1 MLPTTETRMT
11 RARNLTGEAHIIPVR
26 TQLSILRERGILID
40 LNVTGTN
47 LFKKSLS
54 WLESGVR
61 DLADAR
67 TDYFTKGSKYVWNDE
82 QAKELMSV
90 VTQMRQ
96 LLASCTYQVTGFH
109 PYRYMA
115 FTTHSYFVDR

>member
-1 MLPTTETRMT
+1 MLPTITTNADRLT
-11 RARNLTGEAHIIPVR
+11 RARNLTGEAKIIPVR

-47 LFKKSLS
+47 LFKKTLS

-61 DLADAR
+61 ALPDAR
-67 TDYFTKGSKYVWNDE
+67 TAYFTQGSKYVWNDE

-96 LLASCTYQVTGFH
+96 LLAS
-109 PYRYMA
+109 
-115 FTTHSYFVDR
+115 